1 MVTCFTKCILNQNG
15 RAAHLRERLSP
26 PQRHTNVAGHASWP
40 IDYLHSQSVTA
51 RLEVFLPKLIEFLRQ
66 SGERVFPTR
75 LLLIDRP
82 TTIGSKHIR
91 EAADKHL
98 GKPVVHGALDD
109 TRGALEPF
117 FVRNTRWLFK
127 PVQQFLLL
135 GLGGKLSA
143 HKRGRLFSLGH
154 GNLSP
159 PIRR

>member
-1 MVTCFTKCILNQNG
+1 MVACFTKRAMNQHR
-15 RAAHLRERLSP
+15 RAAHLRKRLSP
-26 PQRHTNVAGHASWP
+26 NQRHTNVARHAPWP
-40 IDYLHSQSVTA
+40 IDNLHSQSVTA

-66 SGERVFPTR
+66 SSERIFPTR

-82 TTIGSKHIR
+82 ATIGSEHIR

-98 GKPVVHGALDD
+98 CKPVIHGALDD

-117 FVRNTRWLFK
+117 FVRNTRWLVK

-143 HKRGRLFSLGH
+143 HKR
-154 GNLSP
+154 
-159 PIRR
+159 